1 MEHKVKPLYIVVG
14 VVIAVLMIGGAALL
28 TSRGGAATSASSSP
42 TSSAPSAA
50 PSPDDATGGASEETP
65 GADGEQEQ
73 GQEGQEQSQEEL
85 LLSIPKRNPD
95 DSAAIGDVDA
105 PVVITEWFDY
115 RCPFCSAFNEETLPQ
130 LQRYVDEGKVR
141 IEFRDFAVF
150 GPDSEY
156 AAVAARAAGK
166 QGKQIEFMDALFAK
180 LPNKGHPPVDE
191 AIVTDVAQSVGV
203 PDMAKFK
210 QDLGSE
216 ELRNAVLAQSY
227 EAQQFGLSSVPAFL
241 VHTQFIS
248 GAQPAEV
255 FKQTIDAELAK
266 AES

>member
-28 TSRGGAATSASSSP
+28 TSRDGASTSSP
-42 TSSAPSAA
+42 TSSAPSPA
-50 PSPDDATGGASEETP
+50 PSSGDATGGAAQRESS
-65 GADGEQEQ
+65 GDHQ
-73 GQEGQEQSQEEL
+73 GQGSQEQSQDEL

-95 DSAAIGDVDA
+95 DPAAIGDVDA
-105 PVVITEWFDY
+105 PVVMTEWFDY

-130 LQRYVDEGKVR
+130 LQRYVDEGKLR
-141 IEFRDFAVF
+141 IEFRDFAMF

-156 AAVAARAAGK
+156 AAIAARAAGK
-166 QGKQIEFMDALFAK
+166 QGKQIEFMDALFVK

-191 AIVTDVAQSVGV
+191 AVVTDVAQSVGV
-203 PDMAKFK
+203 SDLTKFK
-210 QDLGSE
+210 EDLGSE
-216 ELRNAVLAQSY
+216 ELRNAVLAESY
-227 EAQQFGLSSVPAFL
+227 EAQRFGLSSVPSFL
-241 VHTQFIS
+241 VHTQFIA

>member
-28 TSRGGAATSASSSP
+28 TSRGGAATSATSSP
-42 TSSAPSAA
+42 TSSAPSSA
-50 PSPDDATGGASEETP
+50 PSAGDATDDGATQQEPS
-65 GADGEQEQ
+65 GEEQ

-95 DSAAIGDVDA
+95 DAAAIGDVDA

-130 LQRYVDEGKVR
+130 LQSYVDEGKVR

-156 AAVAARAAGK
+156 AAIAARAAGK
-166 QGKQIEFMDALFAK
+166 QGTQIEFMDALFVK

-191 AIVTDVAQSVGV
+191 AVVTEVAQSVGV

-210 QDLGSE
+210 EDLGSE
-216 ELRNAVLAQSY
+216 DLRNAVLAESY
-227 EAQQFGLSSVPAFL
+227 EAQQFGLSSVPSFL

-266 AES
+266 AGS

>member
-1 MEHKVKPLYIVVG
+1 MENKVKPLYIVVG

-42 TSSAPSAA
+42 TSSAPSSD
-50 PSPDDATGGASEETP
+50 PSPDDVTDDGAVPQEPSGEEQDQGGQ
-65 GADGEQEQ
+65 D
-73 GQEGQEQSQEEL
+73 QSQEEL

-95 DSAAIGDVDA
+95 DPAAIGDVDA

-191 AIVTDVAQSVGV
+191 AVVTEVAQSVGV

-255 FKQTIDAELAK
+255 FKQTIEAELAK

>member
-28 TSRGGAATSASSSP
+28 TSRGGAATSATSSP
-42 TSSAPSAA
+42 TSPAPSSA
-50 PSPDDATGGASEETP
+50 PSPDDTTGGASEEEP
-65 GADGEQEQ
+65 SDEEQ
-73 GQEGQEQSQEEL
+73 GQEGQAQSQEEL

-95 DSAAIGDVDA
+95 DAAAIGDVDA

-130 LQRYVDEGKVR
+130 LQSYVDEGKVR

-156 AAVAARAAGK
+156 AAIAARAAGK
-166 QGKQIEFMDALFAK
+166 QGKQIEFMDALFVK

-191 AIVTDVAQSVGV
+191 AVVTEVAQSVGL

-210 QDLGSE
+210 EDLGSE
-216 ELRNAVLAQSY
+216 DLRNAVLAESY
-227 EAQQFGLSSVPAFL
+227 EAQQFGLSSVPSFL
-241 VHTQFIS
+241 VHTHFIS

>member
-28 TSRGGAATSASSSP
+28 TSRGGAATSATSSP
-42 TSSAPSAA
+42 TSSAPAAA
-50 PSPDDATGGASEETP
+50 PSPDDATGGAPEEAP
-65 GADGEQEQ
+65 SGEEQ
-73 GQEGQEQSQEEL
+73 DQGDQDQSQEEL

-95 DSAAIGDVDA
+95 DPAAIGDVDA

-130 LQRYVDEGKVR
+130 LQSYVDEGKVR

-156 AAVAARAAGK
+156 AAIAARAAGK
-166 QGKQIEFMDALFAK
+166 QGKQIEFMDALFVK

-191 AIVTDVAQSVGV
+191 AVVTEVAQSVGV
-203 PDMAKFK
+203 ADMAKFK
-210 QDLGSE
+210 EDLGSE
-216 ELRNAVLAQSY
+216 DLRNAVLAESY
-227 EAQQFGLSSVPAFL
+227 EAQQFGLSSVPSFL
-241 VHTQFIS
+241 VHTHFIS

-266 AES
+266 VES

>member
-42 TSSAPSAA
+42 TSSAPSSA
-50 PSPDDATGGASEETP
+50 PSSDDATDDGAAQQEP
-65 GADGEQEQ
+65 GDEEQ

-191 AIVTDVAQSVGV
+191 AIVTEIAQSVGV
-203 PDMAKFK
+203 PDMVKFK

-216 ELRNAVLAQSY
+216 ELRNAVLAESY

>member
-28 TSRGGAATSASSSP
+28 TSRGGAATSATSSP
-42 TSSAPSAA
+42 TSSAPSSA
-50 PSPDDATGGASEETP
+50 PSPDDTTGGASEEEP
-65 GADGEQEQ
+65 SDEEQ
-73 GQEGQEQSQEEL
+73 GQEGQAQSQEEL

-95 DSAAIGDVDA
+95 DAAAIGDVDA

-130 LQRYVDEGKVR
+130 LQSYVDEGKVR

-156 AAVAARAAGK
+156 AAIAARAAGK
-166 QGKQIEFMDALFAK
+166 QGKQIEFMDALFVK

-191 AIVTDVAQSVGV
+191 AVVTEVAQSVGV
-203 PDMAKFK
+203 ADMAKFK
-210 QDLGSE
+210 EDLGSE
-216 ELRNAVLAQSY
+216 DLRNAVLAESY
-227 EAQQFGLSSVPAFL
+227 EAQQFGLSSVPSFL
-241 VHTQFIS
+241 VHTQFIA

-266 AES
+266 AGS